1 MENLK
6 VYGLNITALISTTMS
21 LNQGLQTL
29 VTASQEILNLA
40 IPKIKSGVK
49 IAEVGAF
56 INIDYKLSER
66 I

>member
-29 VTASQEILNLA
+29 VLLSTLIYTILQIVL
-40 IPKIKSGVK
+40 KIKNK
-49 IAEVGAF
+49 
-56 INIDYKLSER
+56 
-66 I
+66 